1 MAANDWLSRG
11 ADFGRSVDTAMT
23 IQIALIRGINVGG
36 HQAVAMSEL
45 RDLLTQLGFE
55 SARSLLQSGNL
66 VFRGDARTSGEI
78 ERLLEVEA
86 EKRLDLHADFLIRSA
101 KEWREVVARNPFRK
115 EAERDPSH
123 LVVMFLKSAANA
135 KDVKAVQAAITGP
148 EIIRADGRHLYI
160 VYPDGIGR
168 SRLTNA
174 LIEKKLGIRGTARN
188 WNTVLKI
195 AALAEE

>member
-1 MAANDWLSRG
+1 
-11 ADFGRSVDTAMT
+11 MT
-23 IQIALIRGINVGG
+23 IQIALLRGVNVGG
-36 HQAVAMSEL
+36 HNAVAMSEL

-66 VFRGDARTSGEI
+66 VFRGDSRTDADL
-78 ERLLEVEA
+78 ERLLEAEA
-86 EKRLDLHADFLIRSA
+86 DKRLGLHADFLIRSA

-123 LVVMFLKSAANA
+123 LVVMFLKSAAKA
-135 KDVKAVQAAITGP
+135 KDVKAVQAAIAGS
-148 EIIRADGRHLYI
+148 EIIRADRRHLYI

-174 LIEKKLGIRGTARN
+174 LLEKKLGIRGTARN
-188 WNTVLKI
+188 WNTVLKL
-195 AALAEE
+195 AAMADEKTE